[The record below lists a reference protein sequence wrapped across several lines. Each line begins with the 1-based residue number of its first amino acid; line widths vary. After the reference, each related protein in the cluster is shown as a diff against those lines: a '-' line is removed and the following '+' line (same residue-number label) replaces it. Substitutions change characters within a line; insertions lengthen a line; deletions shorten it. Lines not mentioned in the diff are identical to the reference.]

1 MLKLITRAQTEL
13 GFARRKLRK
22 FVKDENGAS
31 LIEYTVLIILIT
43 AATIGIIVTVGG
55 KVTAGWT
62 TLNTNLP

>member
-13 GFARRKLRK
+13 DYARRKLRS
-22 FVKDENGAS
+22 FGKDENGAS

-62 TLNTNLP
+62 TLNGALP